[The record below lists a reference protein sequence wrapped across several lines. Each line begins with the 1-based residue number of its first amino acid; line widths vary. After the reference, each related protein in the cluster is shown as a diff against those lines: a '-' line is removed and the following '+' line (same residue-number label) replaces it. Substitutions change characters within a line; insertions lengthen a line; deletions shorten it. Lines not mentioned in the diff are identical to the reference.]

1 MAWRKGH
8 ATRDRRLVR
17 EEDDAARAE
26 HARLPVFG
34 AQVMVSYESA
44 VKAAVVGIWSA
55 ISAAL
60 CIARQ
65 LSGSRIRSAAGPD
78 PAKRPGPRPPA

>member
-1 MAWRKGH
+1 MAWRNGH

-34 AQVMVSYESA
+34 ALVMVSYESA

-65 LSGSRIRSAAGPD
+65 LSGFRIGSAAGPD
-78 PAKRPGPRPPA
+78 PA